1 MELVTRILDGSISY
15 SPRGEPRG
23 RSFFG
28 GRISQDDKIERLE
41 EVGLLA
47 GCSRRQLRA
56 IARISE
62 VIEVPAGTV
71 LARSGAPG
79 EEFFLIMDG
88 SARVEVSAR
97 KRSRLEPGQY
107 FGEMSLLDGGPR
119 SASVLAETPVR
130 LLVIKRRDFTTLL
143 KEAPELTQSLLATLS
158 QRLRQAEANL
168 LTD

>member
-1 MELVTRILDGSISY
+1 MEFVSRILDGSISY

-28 GRISQDDKIERLE
+28 GRVSQDDKIERLE

-62 VIEVPAGTV
+62 VIEVAEGTV
-71 LARSGAPG
+71 LARNGQPG
-79 EEFFLIMDG
+79 DQFFLILDG
-88 SARVEVSAR
+88 SARVEVTSR
-97 KRSRLEPGQY
+97 KRSRIEPGQY

-119 SASVLAETPVR
+119 SATVVAETPLR
-130 LLVIKRRDFTTLL
+130 LLVIKRRDFATLL
-143 KEAPELTQSLLATLS
+143 REAPEVTQSLLATLS
-158 QRLRQAEANL
+158 RRVRVAEAG

>member
-28 GRISQDDKIERLE
+28 GRISQDDKIDRLE
-41 EVGLLA
+41 DVALLA

-62 VIEVPAGTV
+62 VIEVPAATV
-71 LARSGAPG
+71 LARAGASGD
-79 EEFFLIMDG
+79 EFFLILDG

-119 SASVLAETPVR
+119 SASVTAETPLR

-143 KEAPELTQSLLATLS
+143 REAPELTQSLLATLS
-158 QRLRQAEANL
+158 RRVRQAETG

>member
-15 SPRGEPRG
+15 TPRGEPRG

-71 LARSGAPG
+71 LARAGEPG
-79 EEFFLIMDG
+79 DEFFLIMDG

-119 SASVLAETPVR
+119 SASVTAETPLR

-143 KEAPELTQSLLATLS
+143 KEASELTQSLLATLS
-158 QRLRQAEANL
+158 QRVRQAEAG

>member
-1 MELVTRILDGSISY
+1 MEFVSRILDGSIAY

-28 GRISQDDKIERLE
+28 GRVSQDDKIERLE

-62 VIEVPAGTV
+62 VIEVAEGTV
-71 LARSGAPG
+71 LARNGQPG
-79 EEFFLIMDG
+79 EQFFLILDG
-88 SARVEVSAR
+88 SARVEVTSR

-119 SASVLAETPVR
+119 SATVVADTPLR
-130 LLVIKRRDFTTLL
+130 LLVIKRRDFATLL
-143 KEAPELTQSLLATLS
+143 REAPEVTQSLLATLS
-158 QRLRQAEANL
+158 RRVRVAEAS